1 MSVTPITSKSPARR
15 DAEMLEVARYI
26 ERERQRIGD
35 EQMLD
40 MLNADGLLPLKGIE
54 RLRRVRFEGRP
65 NLRVVAANSTPML
78 LPPMTPC
85 YERLRQQIR
94 VVK

>member
-1 MSVTPITSKSPARR
+1 MSTRIITARPPNRR
-15 DAEMLEVARYI
+15 DAEVLEVIRTI

-40 MLNADGLLPLKGIE
+40 MLNADGLLPLKGME
-54 RLRRVRFEGRP
+54 RLRRCRFEGKP
-65 NLRVVAANSTPML
+65 NLRVVAANSTPTT
-78 LPPMTPC
+78 LPLMTPC